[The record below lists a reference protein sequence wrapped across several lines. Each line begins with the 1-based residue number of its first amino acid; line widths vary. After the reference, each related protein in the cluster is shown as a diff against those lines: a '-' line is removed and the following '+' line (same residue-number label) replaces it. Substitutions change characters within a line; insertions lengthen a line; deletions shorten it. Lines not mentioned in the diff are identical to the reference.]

1 MSFMA
6 LKIIEVD
13 PSEPLGAQ
21 CEAENAGQW
30 RVVAK
35 RRADELDSGVVETV
49 SADAVRKA
57 AKSLLR

>member
-21 CEAENAGQW
+21 CEAETAGQW

-35 RRADELDSGVVETV
+35 RRADELDSGAVETV
-49 SADAVRKA
+49 SADAVRAA

>member
-1 MSFMA
+1 MA
-6 LKIIEVD
+6 LKTIEID

-21 CEAENAGQW
+21 CETEIAGQW

-35 RRADELDSGVVETV
+35 RRADELDSGAVETV